1 MASASPSAPTPR
13 APVRQT
19 EHTVTRSRSA
29 PIAARRTS
37 GRHWGGLAAALVLA
51 LAGCG
56 SAVPK
61 ATTTTTAAAHSTNPA
76 ATTTSSA
83 PPTTALGGP
92 TTVAGQQPPGLG
104 PESVPIPD
112 GPPLGPV
119 VTANYPGAIDGIQ
132 CQTSEQVVYHIHAH
146 LTVFVN
152 GQPRQVPYGIGIAPP
167 IQLTNTPVGPFVS
180 GGGCFYWLHSHA
192 ADGIM
197 HIESPS
203 QARYTLGQFFD
214 VWGQPLASGR
224 VGPAIGTL
232 TAFVNG
238 QPFTGNPRDIQL
250 TAHGD
255 VQLDIGT
262 VVPPQSLDWSQ
273 LGL

>member
-1 MASASPSAPTPR
+1 VA
-13 APVRQT
+13 
-19 EHTVTRSRSA
+19 
-29 PIAARRTS
+29 
-37 GRHWGGLAAALVLA
+37 LA
-51 LAGCG
+51 LAGC
-56 SAVPK
+56 SSSKP
-61 ATTTTTAAAHSTNPA
+61 TTTTTSTAHTSTTA
-76 ATTTSSA
+76 ATTTA
-83 PPTTALGGP
+83 PPATGVATTTSGGP
-92 TTVAGQQPPGLG
+92 VTTVAGQQPPGLG
-104 PESVPIPD
+104 PERVPIPD
-112 GPPLGPV
+112 GPLLGPV
-119 VTANYPGAIDGIQ
+119 VTANYPRPIDGIQ

-167 IQLTNTPVGPFVS
+167 IQLTNTQVGPFVS
-180 GGGCFYWLHSHA
+180 GGSCFYWLHSHA

-203 QARYTLGQFFD
+203 QALYTLGQFFD
-214 VWGQPLASGR
+214 VWGQPLAPGQ

-255 VQLDIGT
+255 VQLDIGS
-262 VVPPQSLDWSQ
+262 VVAPLPLDWSQ
-273 LGL
+273 LSL